1 VGIGI
6 AELPTNGA
14 RIPIELERAGFHAAL
29 DLI

>member
-1 VGIGI
+1 VIGI

-14 RIPIELERAGFHAAL
+14 RIPIELEQAVFHAVL